1 MESFPLNV
9 LESLRNRA
17 LQLLHSLTHFL
28 NIIDH
33 SDPLPSW
40 PVLVSNLNILL
51 SNVNSISLLL
61 QESDILKETRVFPSS
76 SFPVRQQEG
85 LLTTLLRKKVAPEVE
100 EWEAE
105 GRLLGAHVEEDT
117 SFYEWAKY
125 VVIQEREKRNWEGYY
140 TREQELVAA
149 QSENKMLNQEDIL
162 QDIRKKRKLEEI
174 DEKIRM
180 NAILS
185 FMRTG
190 KQETVFSQEKIL

>member
-1 MESFPLNV
+1 MESFPLNQ

-40 PVLVSNLNILL
+40 PVLISNLNILL
-51 SNVNSISLLL
+51 SSVNSISLLL
-61 QESDILKETRVFPSS
+61 QESNILKETRVFPSS

-85 LLTTLLRKKVAPEVE
+85 LLTTLLRKKVIPEVE
-100 EWEAE
+100 EWETE
-105 GRLLGAHVEEDT
+105 GRLLGVNVEEDT
-117 SFYEWAKY
+117 SFYEWVKY

-140 TREQELVAA
+140 TREQELVAI
-149 QSENKMLNQEDIL
+149 QNEHKGLNQEDIL
-162 QDIRKKRKLEEI
+162 QEIRKNRKLEQT
-174 DEKIRM
+174 DEKARM

-190 KQETVFSQEKIL
+190 KRETMFS

>member
-1 MESFPLNV
+1 MESFPLNQ

-40 PVLVSNLNILL
+40 PVLISNLNILL
-51 SNVNSISLLL
+51 SKSN
-61 QESDILKETRVFPSS
+61 ILKETRVFPSS

-85 LLTTLLRKKVAPEVE
+85 LLTTLLRKKVIPEVE

-105 GRLLGAHVEEDT
+105 GRLLGVNVEEDT
-117 SFYEWAKY
+117 SFYEWVKY

-140 TREQELVAA
+140 TREQELVAI
-149 QSENKMLNQEDIL
+149 QNEHKGLNQEDIL
-162 QDIRKKRKLEEI
+162 QEIRKNRKLEQT
-174 DEKIRM
+174 DEKARM

-190 KQETVFSQEKIL
+190 KRETMFS